1 MCAVVSLRTIDCGED
16 SMSLVNPDLQ
26 GLDLSDYA
34 VPGRGKGLLE
44 VFRWRYLLRL
54 LVRKETATRYRNSAL
69 GWLWSYVRPAAQ
81 FAIFYVVLGM
91 FLQMNKGI
99 ENFAL
104 YLFSGII
111 VVNFFSEGFANGT
124 RTLVDNAHLVRKI
137 FLPRELFPVAAVIVS
152 FVHFLPQMGVL
163 LVVCAFFGWVPSVMS
178 LLAILL
184 GLLTLLVFT
193 LGLGMLFGSVNVPFR
208 DAQNFVELILLF
220 ATWASP
226 VLYSWKMVA
235 RVAPEWLLNI
245 YMVNPLTSVVQLF
258 HYGFWAPVTDGAFE
272 SEFPAGLWSYAGIA
286 LLISVIVLVVG
297 QSVFRA
303 LEPKFAQA
311 L

>member
-1 MCAVVSLRTIDCGED
+1 MA
-16 SMSLVNPDLQ
+16 LVNPALA
-26 GLDLSDYA
+26 GLDTAEYD
-34 VPGRGKGLLE
+34 VPGRGRGLLE

-69 GWLWSYVRPAAQ
+69 GWIWSYVRPAAQ
-81 FAIFYVVLGM
+81 FVIFYVVLGM

-111 VVNFFSEGFANGT
+111 IINFFSEGFANGT

-163 LVVCAFFGWVPSVMS
+163 LAVCLLFGWLPAVVPV
-178 LLAILL
+178 LAILL
-184 GLLTLLVFT
+184 GLLILVVFT
-193 LGLGMLFGSVNVPFR
+193 LGLGMLFGSLNVPFR

-226 VLYSWKMVA
+226 VLYSWTAVA
-235 RVAPEWLLNI
+235 GVAPSWLMHL
-245 YMVNPLTSVVQLF
+245 YLVNPLTSVVQLF
-258 HYGFWAPVTDGAFE
+258 HYGFWAPVTPGGAG
-272 SEFPAGLWSYAGIA
+272 EFPAGLWWYAAIA
-286 LLISVIVLVVG
+286 LLLAVVTLFIG
-297 QSVFRA
+297 QAVFRR
-303 LEPKFAQA
+303 LEPRFAQA

>member
-1 MCAVVSLRTIDCGED
+1 MA
-16 SMSLVNPDLQ
+16 LVNPALQ

-34 VPGRGKGLLE
+34 VPGKGRGLLE
-44 VFRWRYLLRL
+44 VFRWRYLLKL
-54 LVRKETATRYRNSAL
+54 LVRKETSTRYRNSAL
-69 GWLWSYVRPAAQ
+69 GWIWSYVRPAAQ

-99 ENFAL
+99 DNFAL

-111 VVNFFSEGFANGT
+111 VINFFSEGFSNGT

-152 FVHFLPQMGVL
+152 FVHFLPQVGVL
-163 LVVCAFFGWVPSVMS
+163 IVVCLFFGWVPGIVPVM
-178 LLAILL
+178 AILL
-184 GLLTLLVFT
+184 GLLTLVTFT
-193 LGLGMLFGSVNVPFR
+193 LGLGMLFGSLNVPFR

-220 ATWASP
+220 ATWVSP

-235 RVAPEWLLNI
+235 RVAPDWLMQI

-258 HYGFWAPVTDGAFE
+258 HYGFWAPVTDGAFAN
-272 SEFPAGLWSYAGIA
+272 EFPERLWLYAGIA
-286 LLISVIVLVVG
+286 LLLSCLTLLVG
-297 QSVFRA
+297 QSVFRR

>member
-1 MCAVVSLRTIDCGED
+1 MP
-16 SMSLVNPDLQ
+16 LVNPDLQ
-26 GLDLSDYA
+26 GLDLSDYD
-34 VPGRGKGLLE
+34 VPGKGHGLLD
-44 VFRWRYLLRL
+44 VFRWRFLLKL

-69 GWLWSYVRPAAQ
+69 GWIWSYVRPAAQ
-81 FAIFYVVLGM
+81 FVIFYVVLGM

-99 ENFAL
+99 DNFAL

-111 VVNFFSEGFANGT
+111 VINFFSEGFANGT

-137 FLPRELFPVAAVIVS
+137 FLPRELFPVAAAIVS

-163 LVVCAFFGWVPSVMS
+163 LVVCLFFGWIPGIMPV
-178 LLAILL
+178 LAILL
-184 GLLTLLVFT
+184 GLFILLTFT

-226 VLYSWKMVA
+226 VLYSWTQVA
-235 RVAPEWLLNI
+235 NVAPAWLMHVYLS
-245 YMVNPLTSVVQLF
+245 NPLTSVVQLF
-258 HYGFWAPVTDGAFE
+258 HYGFWAPVTDSAAE
-272 SEFPAGLWSYAGIA
+272 QFPEGLWVYAGISVCISLA
-286 LLISVIVLVVG
+286 LLFIG
-297 QSVFRA
+297 QFVFRK
-303 LEPKFAQA
+303 LEPKFAQD